1 MANITGWGRGTWGQS
16 AWGEPLS
23 VTITA
28 PNAATATVGNI
39 AIDAAGRFGIIG
51 VAATTGSPTAGVNAQ
66 AIAVAT
72 SAVATLGSVT
82 VDVDGEANVAI
93 SGVAGTSAV
102 GSVTVHHNAQFSID
116 GFSVT
121 SSLGAIT
128 SRAGANISLTG
139 VEATAFVNNV
149 LVWSRIDETQ
159 TPNWVDVA

>member
-16 AWGEPLS
+16 TWGEPLP

-28 PNAATATVGNI
+28 PSAATGAVGNV

-82 VDVDGEANVAI
+82 VDVDGYQVYMEQQKERSREKA
-93 SGVAGTSAV
+93 S
-102 GSVTVHHNAQFSID
+102 FS
-116 GFSVT
+116 
-121 SSLGAIT
+121 SSH
-128 SRAGANISLTG
+128 
-139 VEATAFVNNV
+139 V
-149 LVWSRIDETQ
+149 
-159 TPNWVDVA
+159 